1 MREGC
6 VAMSFYFL
14 VLCVLGVWRITHLLN
29 QEAGPAEML
38 TRLRRWVGSGNLG
51 QLLDCFYCLSL
62 WIALPFAALIGR
74 NWLERLLL
82 WPALSGAAILLEKMS
97 ARTEPPAA
105 GYYEE
110 EAEER
115 HVLR

>member
-1 MREGC
+1 
-6 VAMSFYFL
+6 MSFYFL
-14 VLCVLGVWRITHLLN
+14 VLGVLGVWRITHLLN

-38 TRLRRWVGSGNLG
+38 ARMRRRLGSGLFG

-62 WIALPFAALIGR
+62 WIALPFAALIGHT
-74 NWLERLLL
+74 WLERLLL
-82 WPALSGAAILLEKMS
+82 WSALSGAAILLEKMS
-97 ARTEPPAA
+97 APAQPPAV

-110 EAEER
+110 EAEEK

>member
-1 MREGC
+1 
-6 VAMSFYFL
+6 MSFYFL
-14 VLCVLGVWRITHLLN
+14 VLGILGVWRITHLLS

-38 TRLRRWVGSGNLG
+38 ARIRRRAGPGLFG

-62 WIALPFAALIGR
+62 WIALPCAALIGHS
-74 NWLERLLL
+74 WLERLLL
-82 WPALSGAAILLEKMS
+82 WPALSGAAILLERMS
-97 ARTEPPAA
+97 SEAPPPVA

-110 EAEER
+110 EAEEK